1 MDLFLL
7 KRFTVQKCLP
17 EVPKGLKPI
26 ASVEKRCSWNMK
38 NKWKPCGELSTHAYL
53 TAKWKESLRSTR
65 VVFGCTELLVAPTC
79 MPLLSPPPRPNDP
92 LRSAGKHQS
101 PKLHHEQNIFRLISG
116 TDRLRDANSITVS
129 GWHICFQREDQEG
142 SMMDGVSISSAAN
155 NLVHT
160 HAACFLQVTPMLFFR
175 IHMMYKVQHTWHS
188 CLLFICPYLMSS
200 ADVLSRATTTSAMNI
215 LWCFFLPF
223 YANPSCCCAQCLLR
237 KWAHDEYEAET
248 PLCLQQFGVFH
259 IKQTQAAAASA
270 SRSCS
275 KLLLT
280 DKLAR
285 MPFLNLYS

>member
-26 ASVEKRCSWNMK
+26 ASLEKRCSWNMK

-79 MPLLSPPPRPNDP
+79 MPLLSPPPHPNDP

-101 PKLHHEQNIFRLISG
+101 PKLHHEQNIFLLISG

-155 NLVHT
+155 NLIHT
-160 HAACFLQVTPMLFFR
+160 HTACFCKWPQCCFSVFIWCIKCSILDIPACSLFALIWCRQLMCCHVPLPPLPWTSFDAFFTFLCQSIVLLCPMPFEKMSPWWVWNRNAAL
-175 IHMMYKVQHTWHS
+175 
-188 CLLFICPYLMSS
+188 SS
-200 ADVLSRATTTSAMNI
+200 AV
-215 LWCFFLPF
+215 W
-223 YANPSCCCAQCLLR
+223 
-237 KWAHDEYEAET
+237 
-248 PLCLQQFGVFH
+248 GVPY
-259 IKQTQAAAASA
+259 KTDT
-270 SRSCS
+270 SCS
-275 KLLLT
+275 C
-280 DKLAR
+280 
-285 MPFLNLYS
+285 